1 MVPFSSTHLPPL
13 EYDIKK
19 EQFSAKTR
27 VSTNRIGWLHS
38 VADKR
43 GAKFDVVIK
52 DAVGRVKA
60 RIQDFGG
67 EAEKSGRLVN
77 LETMVG
83 EEISIEVEN
92 VRNAESL
99 KLFVN

>member
-1 MVPFSSTHLPPL
+1 MIPISTTQVPPL

-27 VSTNRIGWLHS
+27 VQSNKIGWIHS
-38 VADKR
+38 LASKP
-43 GAKFDVVIK
+43 GAKFDVVVK
-52 DAVGRVKA
+52 DGLGRVKM
-60 RIQDFGG
+60 RYENFGN
-67 EAEKSGRLVN
+67 ATDKAGRLVN

-83 EEISIEVEN
+83 EEISVELEN
-92 VRNAESL
+92 VRDAENI